1 LLKVAKVAIYYPTK
15 KKARLKNKKLA
26 SQILRYFFCDVTII
40 DFPKVFWDF
49 RKWTFIF
56 VHFLISEKG
65 FGAKNRIF
73 AKVWEVGTFGF
84 HATK

>member
-1 LLKVAKVAIYYPTK
+1 M
-15 KKARLKNKKLA
+15 
-26 SQILRYFFCDVTII
+26 I

-56 VHFLISEKG
+56 VHFLLSEKG

-73 AKVWEVGTFGF
+73 AMLVGTFGIPQICIF
-84 HATK
+84 VYIISSHIYIYGWKTYFAVCF